1 MISFN
6 NIPDTIRT
14 PGVYTE
20 VDNSRALKG
29 LFPNP
34 HKALLIGQKIA
45 SGTYAGSKPSEV
57 LYQITSDGLADGFF
71 GAGSQLAIMCNV
83 FKANNPN
90 TELYAVALS
99 DAGAAVAASG
109 TIKFSI
115 ALSATGYSLVGNGT
129 YNMMIDG
136 IKVPVVLTS
145 GWSAA
150 DCNSAAIAAI
160 TLNDQLPV
168 TGSTNATS
176 ALNIVAKNGGSQG
189 NFIDIRVN
197 YYTGETDPSG
207 FGDSAPIT
215 AMANGATDPSL
226 AAVWAVVDDIQ
237 FNYIGQPYDGATNI
251 ASIETELTDRF
262 DPLEDLQGQ
271 GFVGVRKSLSDA
283 STLGN
288 SRNSP
293 HNCIMA
299 AYSSPSS
306 PARWTAALTAVAAYN
321 LNQDPARPLH
331 YLALKGILPP
341 AEGARFTRAERDIL
355 LYDGIATYLVDSGG
369 NVVIERLIT
378 TYQTNAAGVPDQ
390 SYLDVQT
397 LATLSE
403 IRYQYKSRM
412 LTRFIVPRFKLVSD
426 SFPVQP
432 GTNVVQPKTIK
443 DEIIALF
450 SLLRDKG
457 LIENL
462 DDFKTNLVVERNASD
477 QNRVDVLLPPDLV
490 NQFMILGSIIQ
501 FIL

>member
-34 HKALLIGQKIA
+34 HKALLIGQKI
-45 SGTYAGSKPSEV
+45 SSGSKPSEV

-71 GAGSQLAIMCNV
+71 GPGSQLAIMCNV
-83 FKANNPN
+83 FKQNNPN
-90 TELYAVALS
+90 TELYAIALS
-99 DAGAAVAASG
+99 DAAAATKASG
-109 TIKFSI
+109 AIQFSV
-115 ALSATGYSLVGNGT
+115 ALSAAGGSLVGGGT
-129 YNMMIDG
+129 YNLLVDG
-136 IKVPVVLTS
+136 VKVPVVLTS

-150 DCNSAAIAAI
+150 DINSAAVDKISEI
-160 TLNDQLPV
+160 DQLPV
-168 TGSTNATS
+168 SGSTNAAS
-176 ALNIVAKNGGSQG
+176 ALLLIAKNAGSQG
-189 NFIDIRVN
+189 NFIDIRAN

-215 AMANGATDPSL
+215 AMAGGATDPSL
-226 AAVWAVVDDIQ
+226 DDVWAVAADIQ
-237 FNYIGQPYDGATNI
+237 FHYIGQPYEGTANLV
-251 ASIETELTDRF
+251 SIEGELEDRF
-262 DPLEDLQGQ
+262 GPLEDMQGQ
-271 GFVGVRKSLSDA
+271 GFVAVRKSLSDA

-299 AYSSPSS
+299 AYNSPSG

-331 YLALKGILPP
+331 YLKFKGILPP
-341 AEGARFTRAERDIL
+341 VEADRFNRAERDVL
-355 LYDGIATYLVDSGG
+355 LYDGIATWIVDASG
-369 NVVIERLIT
+369 NVVIERCIT
-378 TYQTNAAGVPDQ
+378 SYQTNAAGVIDP

-403 IRYQYKSRM
+403 IRYQYKARM

-432 GTNVVQPKTIK
+432 NTNVVQPKTIK
-443 DEIIALF
+443 DEIISLF
-450 SLLRDKG
+450 TQLRDKG

-462 DDFKTNLVVERNASD
+462 DDFKTNLVVERSETD

-490 NQFMILGSIIQ
+490 NQFRVLGSIIQ

>member
-1 MISFN
+1 MITFN

-14 PGVYTE
+14 PGMYTE
-20 VDNSRALKG
+20 IDNSRALKG

-34 HKALLIGQKIA
+34 HKALLIGQKT
-45 SGTYAGSKPSEV
+45 SSGSKPSEV

-71 GAGSQLAIMCNV
+71 GAGSQLAIMCNA
-83 FKANNPN
+83 FKQNNPN

-109 TIKFSI
+109 VIRFSV
-115 ALSATGYSLVGNGT
+115 ALSATGFSLVGNGT
-129 YNMMIDG
+129 YNLLIDG

-150 DCNSAAIAAI
+150 DINSAAIDKI
-160 TLNDQLPV
+160 TATDQLPV

-176 ALNIVAKNGGSQG
+176 ALCIIAKNAGSQG
-189 NFIDIRVN
+189 NFIDIRAN
-197 YYTGETDPSG
+197 YYTGKEDPSG

-215 AMANGATDPSL
+215 AMANGATDPSVSG
-226 AAVWAVVDDIQ
+226 VWAIAADIQ
-237 FNYIGQPYDGATNI
+237 FHYVGMPYDGATNI
-251 ASIETELTDRF
+251 ASLETELADRF
-262 DPLEDLQGQ
+262 GPLVNLQGQ
-271 GFVGVRKSLSDA
+271 GFVGVRKSLADA

-288 SRNSP
+288 SRNSA

-299 AYSSPSS
+299 AYGSPSG
-306 PARWTAALTAVAAYN
+306 PARWTAALCAVAAYN

-331 YLALKGILPP
+331 YLPLKGILAPTE
-341 AEGARFTRAERDIL
+341 ADRFMRSERDIL

-369 NVVIERLIT
+369 NVCIERCIT
-378 TYQTNAAGVPDQ
+378 TYQTNAAGVLDP

-403 IRYQYKSRM
+403 IRYQYKARM

-426 SFPVQP
+426 TFPVQP

-450 SLLRDKG
+450 TMLRDKG

-462 DDFKTNLVVERNASD
+462 DDFKTNLIVERSTTD

-490 NQFMILGSIIQ
+490 NQFMMLGSIIQ